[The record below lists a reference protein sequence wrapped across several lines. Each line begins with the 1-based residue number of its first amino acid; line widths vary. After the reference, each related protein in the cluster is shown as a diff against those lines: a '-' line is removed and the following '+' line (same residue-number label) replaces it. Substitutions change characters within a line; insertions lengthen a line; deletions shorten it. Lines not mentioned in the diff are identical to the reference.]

1 VTERDVLTIIR
12 QKISDAEQAGVRQ
25 VPLSNLRRL
34 IDQIEQDR
42 LGDPAKTPHRTQS
55 GNGQWKP
62 NTGST
67 NKTPKAKQK
76 TGTLR
81 KPIPRLILGIVLIG
95 VAGGSLSN
103 FQLPVSRDL
112 TEFIVFF
119 AIKLF
124 LGAIGVW
131 LVANSLR
138 RGKTVRVA
146 KSVV

>member
-1 VTERDVLTIIR
+1 MLTIIR

-76 TGTLR
+76 TGMRR

>member
-1 VTERDVLTIIR
+1 MLTIIR

-42 LGDPAKTPHRTQS
+42 LGDPAKTPQRPQS